1 MRMTTMMV
9 MRQPVI
15 SLGRLFANAR
25 VIAINHV
32 GTQWMRKIR
41 IRSPRRIRSIKGSRG
56 SKASRINKVVLLE
69 DAQIKR
75 ESACERRSRLEG
87 KGLSAPI
94 NLVRGVHKSTT
105 K

>member
-9 MRQPVI
+9 MRIPVN
-15 SLGRLFANAR
+15 STGRLFANAR
-25 VIAINHV
+25 VIAISHA
-32 GTQWMRKIR
+32 GIQWMRKMR
-41 IRSPRRIRSIKGSRG
+41 IRSPLRIRSIKGIRG
-56 SKASRINKVVLLE
+56 SKTNSRNKVVLLD

-75 ESACERRSRLEG
+75 ERACERRSRLEG
-87 KGLSAPI
+87 KGLFAPM

>member
-1 MRMTTMMV
+1 MRMITRMV

-15 SLGRLFANAR
+15 SLGRLFANAS
-25 VIAINHV
+25 VIAINHA

-41 IRSPRRIRSIKGSRG
+41 MRSPRRMRSIKGIRG
-56 SKASRINKVVLLE
+56 SKANSRNKVALLDDE
-69 DAQIKR
+69 QIKR
-75 ESACERRSRLEG
+75 ERACERRSRLEG
-87 KGLSAPI
+87 KGLSAPM